1 MEKIEARFI
10 LEALGRPEEKVNE
23 AMKIVEEKL
32 KEDKNFKVVD
42 LEVEK
47 ATFDKERNVFTA
59 LIELDVKFDDI
70 KKVFDFMYT
79 YMPTSIEITHP
90 EKIITQMNVINN
102 LLNETA
108 NMFINLSQSNRFLI
122 AENQELK
129 EKLGKK

>member
-1 MEKIEARFI
+1 
-10 LEALGRPEEKVNE
+10 
-23 AMKIVEEKL
+23 MK
-32 KEDKNFKVVD
+32 
-42 LEVEK
+42 K

-108 NMFINLSQSNRFLI
+108 NMFINFI
-122 AENQELK
+122 TK
-129 EKLGKK
+129 